1 LPDDRT
7 ESTDVVE
14 AQGLPMAGA
23 LRTERKDAARNR
35 RRILD
40 AAREVLAMDGP
51 EGFTMDAV
59 AAKAGVGKGTI
70 FRRFGDREGLAEAL
84 IDEPMRA
91 FQARILSG
99 PPPLGPGAA
108 PAERLE
114 AFIAALVHLIYKN
127 LDVVLTAS
135 NAPGHRRSAPFGFLL
150 LHVEVLLHQIDEHP
164 SPSVVARMLL
174 GAVSADVIADARS
187 QGADAAAVTTAA
199 LMLLQGLSP
208 A

>member
-1 LPDDRT
+1 MA
-7 ESTDVVE
+7 
-14 AQGLPMAGA
+14 AQSLPMAGA
-23 LRTERKDAARNR
+23 PRTERKDAARNR
-35 RRILD
+35 QRILD
-40 AAREVLAMDGP
+40 AAREVLATDGR

-91 FQARILSG
+91 FQARILGG

-108 PAERLE
+108 AAERLE
-114 AFIAALVHLIYKN
+114 AFIAELVRLIYHD

-135 NAPGHRRSAPFGFLL
+135 NAPGHRRSPPFGFLL
-150 LHVEVLLHQIDEHP
+150 LHVEVLLRQIDEHS
-164 SPSVVARMLL
+164 SPSVVAHMLL
-174 GAVSADVIADARS
+174 GAVSADVIAGARS

-199 LMLLQGLSP
+199 LTLLRGLTC